1 MDPKTLAGLD
11 PKLRETYEKVMGT
24 AASAAPQPANPASTG
39 PTAIISNTPIPPP
52 VAPQTATETKPAD
65 TASNPAPAVPAEQKS
80 TDVLS
85 SSLEANTGLSAQPV
99 QPADMSNLQ
108 PSLSGS
114 PLPGNESAA
123 ILSKPLQPLPS
134 PASVNHQAAQT
145 GGTSGVLKIVYI
157 IAGVIFFIV
166 YAIFWMKIF
175 NFPLP
180 F

>member
-24 AASAAPQPANPASTG
+24 AASANPQPASPAPSA

-52 VAPQTATETKPAD
+52 VMPQAPTEPKPAD
-65 TASNPAPAVPAEQKS
+65 TAESAIPAAPAEQK

-85 SSLEANTGLSAQPV
+85 SSLEANPGLSAQPV
-99 QPADMSNLQ
+99 QPADLSNLQ

-123 ILSKPLQPLPS
+123 ILNKPLQPLPS

>member
-11 PKLRETYEKVMGT
+11 PKLRETYEKVMGA
-24 AASAAPQPANPASTG
+24 AASAQNPSAPAAPPS
-39 PTAIISNTPIPPP
+39 AIISNTPIPPP
-52 VAPQTATETKPAD
+52 VMPQNPAESKPAD
-65 TASNPAPAVPAEQKS
+65 NPTASPVPAMPAEQK
-80 TDVLS
+80 TADVLS
-85 SSLEANTGLSAQPV
+85 SSLESNPVLSAQPV
-99 QPADMSNLQ
+99 QPADMSDLQ

-114 PLPGNESAA
+114 PLPASESAA
-123 ILSKPLQPLPS
+123 ILNKPLQPLPS

-145 GGTSGVLKIVYI
+145 GGSSGIMKIVYI
-157 IAGVIFFIV
+157 IAGVVFFIV